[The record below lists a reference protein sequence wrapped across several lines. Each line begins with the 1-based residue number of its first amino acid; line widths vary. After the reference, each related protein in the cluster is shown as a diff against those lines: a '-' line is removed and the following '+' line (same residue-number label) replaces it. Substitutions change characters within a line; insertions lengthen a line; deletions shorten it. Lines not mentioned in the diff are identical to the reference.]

1 MDSFQKLIERMVRIT
16 DNQYWMILPLTPSIE
31 IPLAFVM
38 QQDIGNLQD
47 TNKVIQDLTDQHILL
62 R

>member
-1 MDSFQKLIERMVRIT
+1 MDSLQKLIERMVRIT